1 MPKNVTLYKLLI
13 SCPGDVA
20 DEIELINDSV
30 IQFNELYSD
39 KLGITIQTKHW
50 SKSSYS
56 QSGGKPQALLN
67 KQFISDCDAAVAV
80 FWTRFGSPT
89 DKYGSGTEEEIELM
103 LKAGKQVFMYFSDK
117 PISPSQNDYEGF
129 QKIKEFRDKY
139 KDKGIYSTYATNEE
153 FKNTFFAHLSK
164 HFLSEQR
171 VSEIQA
177 ARRPVLSLC
186 GIDENSKLCNNLVIQ
201 SFKLNNEYS
210 VSDYRELIKN
220 LIEEI
225 NDINLEPLVEE
236 NNKENNIVGMFN
248 TYEPAKFE
256 NSMISRIENMAKHLN
271 LKLTDDFFYVG
282 NLSVNKLVSFWGTS
296 LDGTDTEKE
305 KYYLIYELES
315 LINVAVN
322 WAPIEKAFDNILC
335 FKLALKNNGTAIDED
350 IEIRINI
357 PKDALISPNE
367 FPKLDEKDIKYLLH
381 DFDSEQLFGIKET
394 AEYQAYSFTK
404 PLKAFVSE
412 VPNLPYF
419 NNIDYEEE
427 YMDFITN
434 AFCFSIFPDDDKYIL
449 KLKYDYIKHY
459 TSIAFPMPILL
470 KSEISKI
477 EYTIT
482 SKNNPEII
490 TGTLDKL

>member
-13 SCPGDVA
+13 SCPGDIT

-30 IQFNELYSD
+30 IKFNELYSD
-39 KLGITIQTKHW
+39 ELGITIQTKHW
-50 SKSSYS
+50 SKSSYA

-67 KQFISDCDAAVAV
+67 EQFINDCDAAVAV

-89 DKYGSGTEEEIELM
+89 DKYGSGTEEEIDLM
-103 LKAGKQVFMYFSDK
+103 IKAGKQVFMYFSDK

-129 QKIKEFRDKY
+129 QKIRDFRDKY
-139 KDKGIYSTYATNEE
+139 KDKGIYSTYTTNEE
-153 FKNTFFAHLSK
+153 FQNMFFAHLSK

-177 ARRPVLSLC
+177 ARYPVLSLF

-201 SFKLNNEYS
+201 PFKLNNEYS
-210 VSDYRELIKN
+210 VADYKELIKK

-225 NDINLEPLVEE
+225 NAINLEPLVER
-236 NNKENNIVGMFN
+236 NTIVDMFN
-248 TYEPAKFE
+248 VYEPVKFE
-256 NSMISRIENMAKHLN
+256 NGIISRIENMAKHLN
-271 LKLTDDFFYVG
+271 IKLTNDFFDVG
-282 NLSVNKLVSFWGTS
+282 NLSVNKLASLWGTS

-305 KYYLIYELES
+305 KYHLIFELES

-322 WAPIEKAFDNILC
+322 WAPIERAFDKILC

-357 PKDALISPNE
+357 PKNALISPKE
-367 FPKLDEKDIKYLLH
+367 FPKLDEEDIEYLLH
-381 DFDSEQLFGIKET
+381 DFDSKQLFGIKET
-394 AEYQAYSFTK
+394 AEYQAYSFPK
-404 PLKAFVSE
+404 PLKAYVPEVS
-412 VPNLPYF
+412 NIPYF

-434 AFCFSIFPDDDKYIL
+434 AFCFSIFQDADNYIL
-449 KLKYDYIKHY
+449 GLKCDYIKHH
-459 TSIAFPMPILL
+459 TAIAFPMPILL
-470 KSEISKI
+470 KAEISKI
-477 EYTIT
+477 KYSIT

>member
-13 SCPGDVA
+13 SCPGDIT

-30 IQFNELYSD
+30 NKFNEFYSD
-39 KLGITIQTKHW
+39 ELGITIQTKHW
-50 SKSSYS
+50 SKSSYA

-67 KQFISDCDAAVAV
+67 EQFINDCDAAVAV

-89 DKYGSGTEEEIELM
+89 DKYGSGTEEEIDLM
-103 LKAGKQVFMYFSDK
+103 IKAGKQVFMYFSDK

-129 QKIKEFRDKY
+129 QKIRDFRDKY
-139 KDKGIYSTYATNEE
+139 KDKGIYSTYTTNEE
-153 FKNTFFAHLSK
+153 FQNMFFAHLSK

-177 ARRPVLSLC
+177 ARYPVLSLF

-201 SFKLNNEYS
+201 PFKLNNEYS
-210 VSDYRELIKN
+210 VADYKELIKK

-225 NDINLEPLVEE
+225 NDINLEPSVER
-236 NNKENNIVGMFN
+236 NNTVGMLNF
-248 TYEPAKFE
+248 YEPVKLE
-256 NSMISRIENMAKHLN
+256 NGIISRIENMAKHLN
-271 LKLTDDFFYVG
+271 LKLANDFFDVG
-282 NLSVNKLVSFWGTS
+282 NLRVNKLASFYETS

-305 KYYLIYELES
+305 KYHLIFELES

-322 WAPIEKAFDNILC
+322 WAPIERAFDKILC

-350 IEIRINI
+350 IEIRVNI
-357 PKDALISPNE
+357 PKNALISPKE
-367 FPKLDEKDIKYLLH
+367 FPKLDEKNIEYLLN

-394 AEYQAYSFTK
+394 AEYQAYSFPK
-404 PLKAFVSE
+404 PLKAYVSE

-419 NNIDYEEE
+419 NNTDYEEE

-434 AFCFSIFPDDDKYIL
+434 VFCFSIFQDDDNYIL
-449 KLKYDYIKHY
+449 GLKCDYIKHH
-459 TSIAFPMPILL
+459 TAIAFPMPILL
-470 KSEISKI
+470 KAEISKI

-490 TGTLDKL
+490 IGTLDKL